1 MAYTVS
7 ELIDERPLSSFQVRT
22 ISLCAMVLLLDGF
35 DTQCIGFLAPA
46 IAKELSLPMK
56 EFGPV
61 FSAALIGLMIGALSS
76 GPMADRLGRKIVVIG
91 SALTFAFFTI
101 LTARAATLQ
110 EFVIFRFLTGLGLG
124 GAMPN
129 VVALTS
135 EYTPRRLQPILV
147 SGLFAGMPLGA
158 LVASLLSAKMLPI
171 WGWRS
176 VFYMGGLLPLVI
188 GLVLIKLLPES
199 VRFLAAT
206 GADPL
211 KVERI
216 MKRISPDLER
226 VEIRVPPPARE
237 STGIPVKY
245 LFTERRAS
253 GTILLWIPFFMNLL
267 LLYFFVNWLPGLLT
281 TAGLPI
287 SAGVTAAG
295 IFSLGGLTGS
305 LVQGKLMKM
314 YGAFA
319 TIFGEFSL
327 SVLLILLMAS
337 ATSWAA
343 TMIATLILGITIQG
357 GQAGLNALSASY
369 YPTAVRSTGVGWA
382 LGVGRVGSIVGP
394 MLAGMLLSLDWTAP
408 QIFLAG
414 TIPALIAALAV
425 LASQLIGGET
435 NAYGAPLD
443 FRKITP
449 THS

>member
-1 MAYTVS
+1 MAYSVA
-7 ELIDERPLSSFQVRT
+7 ELIDERPLSGFQIRT
-22 ISLCAMVLLLDGF
+22 ISLCGMVLLLDGF

-46 IAKELSLPMK
+46 IAAELGLAMRA
-56 EFGPV
+56 FGPV
-61 FSAALIGLMIGALSS
+61 FSAALIGLMIGALAS
-76 GPMADRLGRKIVVIG
+76 GPIADRLGRKVVVIG
-91 SALTFAFFTI
+91 SAITFAFFTV
-101 LTARAATLQ
+101 LTARAGTLQ

-135 EYTPRRLQPILV
+135 EYTPRRLQPIFV

-158 LVASLLSAKMLPI
+158 LIASLLSAKMLPL

-176 VFYMGGLLPLVI
+176 VFYLGGFLPLVI
-188 GLVLIKLLPES
+188 AFILIRLLPES

-206 GADPL
+206 GADPR
-211 KVERI
+211 KVAGI
-216 MKRISPDLER
+216 MKRIAPDLEG
-226 VEIRVPPPARE
+226 VEIRMPPPEKE
-237 STGIPVKY
+237 SRGMPVKH
-245 LFTERRAS
+245 LFTEGRAP

-295 IFSLGGLTGS
+295 IFSLGGVTGS
-305 LVQGKLMKM
+305 LIQGRLMRRF
-314 YGAFA
+314 GPFA
-319 TIFGEFSL
+319 TIFGEFCL
-327 SVLLILLMAS
+327 SVLLIFLMAS
-337 ATSWAA
+337 AGSFAM
-343 TMIATLILGITIQG
+343 TMVATLILGITIQG

-394 MLAGMLLSLDWTAP
+394 MLAGVLLSLDWTAP
-408 QIFLAG
+408 QIFMAG
-414 TIPALIAALAV
+414 TVPAVIAAGAV

-435 NAYGAPLD
+435 NAYGAPVD
-443 FRKITP
+443 FRKITVS
-449 THS
+449 HS

>member
-1 MAYTVS
+1 MAHTVTD
-7 ELIDERPLSSFQVRT
+7 LIDERPLSGFQIMT
-22 ISLCAMVLLLDGF
+22 ISLCAVVLLLDGF

-46 IAKELSLPMK
+46 IAKELGLPMRA
-56 EFGPV
+56 FGPV
-61 FSAALIGLMIGALSS
+61 FSAALVGLMIGALCS
-76 GPMADRLGRKIVVIG
+76 GPIADRVGRKIVVIG

-110 EFVIFRFLTGLGLG
+110 EFVTFRFLTGLGLG

-135 EYTPRRLQPILV
+135 EYTPKRLQPIFV

-158 LVASLLSAKMLPI
+158 LVASLISSEMLPL

-176 VFYMGGLLPLVI
+176 VFYVGGSLPLVI
-188 GLVLIKLLPES
+188 ALLLIKLLPES

-206 GADPL
+206 GADPW
-211 KVERI
+211 KIARI
-216 MKRISPDLER
+216 MKRISPELEHA
-226 VEIRVPPPARE
+226 EIRVPPPGPE

-245 LFTERRAS
+245 LFTERRAV

-295 IFSLGGLTGS
+295 IFSLGGMTGS
-305 LVQGKLMKM
+305 LIQGKLMKAF
-314 YGAFA
+314 GAFA
-319 TIFGEFSL
+319 TILVEFSL
-327 SVLLILLMAS
+327 SALLMLAMAYAS
-337 ATSWAA
+337 SFALMMT
-343 TMIATLILGITIQG
+343 ATLVLGITIQG

-382 LGVGRVGSIVGP
+382 LGIGRVGSIVGP
-394 MLAGMLLSLDWTAP
+394 MLAGMLLSLDWTPA

-414 TIPALIAALAV
+414 AIPALIAALAV
-425 LASQLIGGET
+425 LTSQMLGGAT
-435 NAYGAPLD
+435 NAYRVPVD
-443 FRKITP
+443 FREVAP
-449 THS
+449 SQS

>member
-1 MAYTVS
+1 MAHTVT
-7 ELIDERPLSSFQVRT
+7 ELIDDRPLRGFQIRT
-22 ISLCAMVLLLDGF
+22 IALCGTVLLLDGF

-46 IAKELSLPMK
+46 IARELGLAMK
-56 EFGPV
+56 AFGPV

-76 GPMADRLGRKIVVIG
+76 GPIADRFGRKIVVVG

-110 EFVIFRFLTGLGLG
+110 EFVLFRFLTGLGLG

-135 EYTPRRLQPILV
+135 EYTPKRLQPIFV

-158 LVASLLSAKMLPI
+158 LVASLLSSKMLPL

-176 VFYMGGLLPLVI
+176 VFYVGGFVPLVI
-188 GLVLIKLLPES
+188 ALLLIKLLPES

-206 GADPL
+206 GADPK
-211 KVERI
+211 KVARI

-226 VEIRVPPPARE
+226 VEIRVPPPGPE
-237 STGIPVKY
+237 STGIPVKH
-245 LFTERRAS
+245 LFTGGRAA
-253 GTILLWIPFFMNLL
+253 GTLLLWIPFFMNLL
-267 LLYFFVNWLPGLLT
+267 LLYFFVSWLPGLLT

-295 IFSLGGLTGS
+295 VFSLGGVTGS
-305 LVQGKLMKM
+305 LIQGKLMKAF
-314 YGAFA
+314 GAFA

-327 SVLLILLMAS
+327 SVLLILAMAS
-337 ATSWAA
+337 ASSLAVTMTAA
-343 TMIATLILGITIQG
+343 LILGITIQG

-369 YPTAVRSTGVGWA
+369 YPTGVRSTGVGWA

-394 MLAGMLLSLDWTAP
+394 TLAGILLSLDWTPP

-414 TIPALIAALAV
+414 TVPALIAALAV
-425 LASQLIGGET
+425 LASRMIGGEA
-435 NAYGAPLD
+435 NAYGATVNL
-443 FRKITP
+443 REVTAA
-449 THS
+449 HS

>member
-1 MAYTVS
+1 MAHTVT
-7 ELIDERPLSSFQVRT
+7 ELIDERPLSGFQIRT
-22 ISLCAMVLLLDGF
+22 ISLCGMVLLLDGF

-46 IAKELSLPMK
+46 IAKEMGLAMK
-56 EFGPV
+56 AFGPV
-61 FSAALIGLMIGALSS
+61 FSAGLVGLMIGALAS
-76 GPMADRLGRKIVVIG
+76 GPIADRAGRKSVVIG
-91 SALTFAFFTI
+91 SALTFAVFTI
-101 LTARAATLQ
+101 VTARAATLQ
-110 EFVIFRFLTGLGLG
+110 EFVMFRFLTGLGLG

-135 EYTPRRLQPILV
+135 EYTPKRLQPIFV

-158 LVASLLSAKMLPI
+158 LVASLISAQMLPL

-176 VFYMGGLLPLVI
+176 VFYVGGLLPLLIV
-188 GLVLIKLLPES
+188 LLLIKLLPES

-206 GADPL
+206 GADPR
-211 KVERI
+211 KVAGI
-216 MKRISPDLER
+216 MKRISPELER
-226 VEIRVPPPARE
+226 VEIRVPPPGPE
-237 STGIPVKY
+237 STGIPVKH

-295 IFSLGGLTGS
+295 VFSLGGVTGS
-305 LVQGKLMKM
+305 LIQGKVMKV

-319 TIFGEFSL
+319 AIFGEFSL
-327 SVLLILLMAS
+327 SVLLIILMAS
-337 ATSWAA
+337 ASSFAL
-343 TMIATLILGITIQG
+343 TMAVTLVLGITIQG
-357 GQAGLNALSASY
+357 AQAGLNALSASY
-369 YPTAVRSTGVGWA
+369 YPTAVRATGVGWA

-394 MLAGMLLSLDWTAP
+394 MLAGFLLLLDWTAP

-425 LASQLIGGET
+425 LASQMIGGEA
-435 NAYGAPLD
+435 NAYRAPVD
-443 FRKITP
+443 FREVTV

>member
-1 MAYTVS
+1 MAHTVS
-7 ELIDERPLSSFQVRT
+7 ELIDERPLSAFQLRT
-22 ISLCAMVLLLDGF
+22 ISLCGMVLLLDGF

-46 IAKELSLPMK
+46 ISKELGLAMK
-56 EFGPV
+56 AFGPV
-61 FSAALIGLMIGALSS
+61 FSAGLFGLMIGALGS
-76 GPMADRLGRKIVVIG
+76 GPIADRFGRKMVVVG
-91 SALTFAFFTI
+91 SALTFALFTI

-110 EFVIFRFLTGLGLG
+110 EFVVFRFLTGLGLG

-135 EYTPRRLQPILV
+135 EYTPKRLQPIFV

-158 LVASLLSAKMLPI
+158 LVASLLSAQMLPL

-176 VFYMGGLLPLVI
+176 VFYVGGFLPLGI
-188 GLVLIKLLPES
+188 ALLLIRLLPES

-206 GADPL
+206 GADPR
-211 KVERI
+211 KVSRI
-216 MKRISPDLER
+216 MKRISPELER
-226 VEIRVPPPARE
+226 AEIRVPPPGPE

-245 LFTERRAS
+245 LFTDGRAS
-253 GTILLWIPFFMNLL
+253 GTVLLWIPFFMNLL

-295 IFSLGGLTGS
+295 IFSLGGVTGS
-305 LVQGKLMKM
+305 LIQGKLMKA

-319 TIFGEFSL
+319 TIFSEFSL
-327 SVLLILLMAS
+327 SVLLIFLMAS
-337 ATSWAA
+337 ASSFTV

-369 YPTAVRSTGVGWA
+369 YPTAIRSTGVGWA
-382 LGVGRVGSIVGP
+382 LGVGRVGSIAGP
-394 MLAGMLLSLDWTAP
+394 AFAGMLLSLDWTAP

-414 TIPALIAALAV
+414 TIPALVAALAV
-425 LASQLIGGET
+425 LTSQMIGGQA
-435 NAYGAPLD
+435 NAYRAPVD
-443 FRKITP
+443 FREVTVS
-449 THS
+449 HS

>member
-1 MAYTVS
+1 MAYTVT
-7 ELIDERPLSSFQVRT
+7 ELIDARPLSPFQIRT

-46 IAKELSLPMK
+46 IARELSLPMK

-206 GADPL
+206 GADPS
-211 KVERI
+211 KVASI

-226 VEIRVPPPARE
+226 VEIRVPSPGRE

-382 LGVGRVGSIVGP
+382 LGVGRIGSIVGP

-425 LASQLIGGET
+425 LASQLIGGEN
-435 NAYGAPLD
+435 NAYRAPLD
-443 FRKITP
+443 FRKVTP